1 MAEQH
6 VVVDGSNIATEGRS
20 LPSLAQ
26 LEEAVTELRREM
38 PEATVTVVVDATFAH
53 RIDPAERDR
62 FEQAALRSE
71 YVYPPAGAIGRGD
84 AFLLRIAE
92 RVDAIV
98 LSNDSFQEFHGE
110 HPWLFERGRLL
121 GATPVPGIGWIFVP
135 RTPVRGPKSRVAVR
149 DATRSKQKVER
160 AIAEATR
167 EVVAPEREA
176 EPAVAGAPGRR
187 RRNDTGP
194 QAVNDPTTFITFIAE
209 HRLGEVIP
217 AEVES
222 FTSHGAVV
230 RDGDLRG
237 YIPLSGLGSPPP
249 RSAREVLRR
258 GETRSFVITALDPF
272 RRGVEM
278 ALPEVAVVSGRPS
291 EETVAAEKQMA
302 RRVSAA
308 APAAAS
314 AEAPAGRAGR
324 RGAKRRAPG
333 EQAPELAG
341 GLAVAAPLEAGVDVA
356 AGAAA
361 APRPRRAKVGAGV
374 ATGDL
379 RTATRPAAARRATTT
394 AAPEPAAAAAA
405 GAVAPARRTRTAAP
419 AGVAEPVGAP
429 APRRR
434 ARADTAARDTTAVKA
449 VADAATRASK
459 ATRSTATGAGTA
471 TGASKATRGTATRAR
486 KATGASNATGASTA
500 TKADDAAATTRANKT
515 AAGRATTAAR
525 AAKATS
531 PTKVTAPSR
540 ATTARQATRVT
551 TAAKTGRATGAAST
565 AGNARRARTAAAG
578 ATGTKSAT
586 AGGASVAGSKSGAAT
601 RAGQAA
607 APTRNAGGSVA
618 AGAGEGRPA
627 PPTGGAPRTRR
638 TVAAPATGDATA
650 GGPRRRGTAAPA
662 AGRR

>member
-167 EVVAPEREA
+167 AVVAPEREA

-324 RGAKRRAPG
+324 RGAKRHAPG

-405 GAVAPARRTRTAAP
+405 GPVAPARRTRTAAP

-459 ATRSTATGAGTA
+459 ATRSTA

-586 AGGASVAGSKSGAAT
+586 TGGASVAGSKSGAAT